1 MVVAENRCLTF
12 DSEPGSPEQVSVL
25 LVEDNLPDARLVQ
38 ELLRESS
45 APSFEVSC
53 VAQLS
58 EACSELAESNPQCV
72 LLDLL
77 LPDARWLEA
86 PARVHEIRPDLPMVV
101 LSGINNQ
108 PLALEALREGAQDY
122 LIKGKID
129 GDELARSILYSIER
143 KRMESRAADY
153 ALHDPVTGLCT
164 PALFDEYLEH
174 ALARLERQNAPISVL
189 VLAIDSPELG
199 YPKVQRLALG
209 EITRRLEVL
218 LRRSD
223 IVAWFGGS
231 EFAILCEGADAT
243 VSAIIANR
251 IESSLIDWPLSL
263 DDRDLRLV
271 PRVGI
276 ASTSSARTLPDAL
289 LDEARANV

>member
-1 MVVAENRCLTF
+1 MAE
-12 DSEPGSPEQVSVL
+12 QISVL

-38 ELLRESS
+38 ELLHESS

-86 PARVHEIRPDLPMVV
+86 PARVRALRPDLPMVV
-101 LSGINNQ
+101 LSGVNNQ

-122 LIKGKID
+122 LIKGQVD

-143 KRMESRAADY
+143 KRTETRAADF

-164 PALFDEYLEH
+164 QTLFCEYLEH
-174 ALARLERQNAPISVL
+174 ALARLERHNAPISVL
-189 VLAIDSPELG
+189 MLAIEPLEQAELVDPEARG
-199 YPKVQRLALG
+199 LALG
-209 EITRRLEVL
+209 EITRCLTGL

-223 IVAWFGGS
+223 VLAWFGDS
-231 EFAILCEGADAT
+231 EFAMLCEGADAT

-251 IESSLIDWPLSL
+251 IESELAGWSLSL
-263 DDRDLRLV
+263 DGDGLPIV
-271 PRVGI
+271 PRIGI
-276 ASTSSARTLPDAL
+276 ASTSSAGTPADAL
-289 LDEARANV
+289 VAEARKNRH